1 MGQPRKGTRG
11 YIPLRPPVDQLAVY
25 QQRADELGIALGS
38 YSVMRMAEAE
48 GLDVPDWVLDEIER
62 AKKKRADEAERAA
75 EERARQQI
83 AGLEELPEQKPGHP
97 AVLPRKERPL
107 ARSA

>member
-11 YIPLRPPVDQLAVY
+11 YIPLRPPVDQLAIY

-48 GLDVPDWVLDEIER
+48 GLDVPDWVHDEIER
-62 AKKKRADEAERAA
+62 AKKKRAKEA
-75 EERARQQI
+75 EERKQQQI
-83 AGLEELPEQKPGHP
+83 AGLEELPEQKPGRP